1 MTPDTKLALGFA
13 IFYLFGLGVMLL
25 LSHVLRDKGGQNEP
39 TL

>member
-13 IFYLFGLGVMLL
+13 IFYVFGLGVMLL
-25 LSHVLRDKGGQNEP
+25 LSHVLMDKGAKDEP